1 MFSQASVILFTDTCQ
16 TPPPPG
22 QTRPLTDTCPGQTP
36 PPPGRHPPWADI
48 RPGQTPSSRQQLQ
61 QMVCI
66 LLECI
71 LVTVRKRSCIKVMF
85 LHLSA
90 SHSVHCGGGVSASVH
105 AGMHRPEQTPPPQ
118 RTVRILVE
126 FFLVLNSNHIFL
138 ESFTQL
144 RIHHWCTTYI

>member
-16 TPPPPG
+16 TPPG

-71 LVTVRKRSCIKVMF
+71 LVTVRKRSCGKVMF

-90 SHSVHCGGGVSASVH
+90 SHSVHGGGGGCLPQCMRGCTLLSRH
-105 AGMHRPEQTPPPQ
+105 PPP
-118 RTVRILVE
+118 TAADGTHPSGIL
-126 FFLVLNSNHIFL
+126 SC
-138 ESFTQL
+138 S
-144 RIHHWCTTYI
+144 